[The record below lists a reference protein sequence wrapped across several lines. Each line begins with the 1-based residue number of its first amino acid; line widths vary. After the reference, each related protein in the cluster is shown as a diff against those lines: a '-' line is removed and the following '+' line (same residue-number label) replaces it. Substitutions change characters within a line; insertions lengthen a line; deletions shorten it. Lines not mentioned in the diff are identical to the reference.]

1 MQNDVKVIKVTH
13 EQWLEKFK
21 STKERSFSIDERDYS
36 WIFKEAK
43 EYNMPIY
50 QHARYFLIAY
60 N

>member
-1 MQNDVKVIKVTH
+1 MQTDVQVIKVTH
-13 EQWLEKFK
+13 EKWIELFK
-21 STKERSFSIDERDYS
+21 GAKERSFSVDERDYS

-43 EYNMPIY
+43 EYDMPIY